1 MANVYKITA
10 MDIGE
15 VLYQNIYKYAIL
27 KTDDE
32 KKIVSKQLLMYQDML
47 FKMKEEV
54 KEGSVVA
61 IRNFGSFSLAKRKN
75 GNLYVKFSQAK
86 RLKENIQNEL
96 KKKSLTNLMLERKQ
110 ENNFIEIKEIV
121 QLLILDGKV
130 ISMEEIE
137 NTRERYK
144 SSELKLKKIL
154 INRVLDFFLKV
165 EKLVFEYKLVDIN
178 GFGCF
183 FLKNNLLYGL
193 HFKYSSASC
202 QYLFKTKP
210 KINRL
215 IDKLNAKKIEKEL
228 PWE

>member
-1 MANVYKITA
+1 MANVYRITA
-10 MDIGE
+10 MDIGDM
-15 VLYQNIYKYAIL
+15 LYLNLYKYAVL
-27 KTDDE
+27 ETDSE
-32 KKIVSKQLLMYQDML
+32 EELFSKQLLMYQDML
-47 FKMKEEV
+47 LKMKEEV
-54 KEGSVVA
+54 KEGSVVS

-75 GNLYVKFSQAK
+75 ENLYVKFSQAK
-86 RLKENIQNEL
+86 RLKENIQSEL

-110 ENNFIEIKEIV
+110 ENNFIDIEEIVKLLLLDDKPIFIEEVERIKE
-121 QLLILDGKV
+121 K
-130 ISMEEIE
+130 
-137 NTRERYK
+137 YK
-144 SSELKLKKIL
+144 SFESKLKKIL
-154 INRVLDFFLKV
+154 VNRVLAFFLKV
-165 EKLVFEYKLVDIN
+165 EKLVFEYKLVDVD

-183 FLKNNLLYGL
+183 FLKNNMLYGL